1 MLIMLY
7 LVVTVGLGMVGNL
20 GVNGRTV
27 GQFVANILGC
37 IVCSFFYF
45 TNKSS
50 ERGGHAMLITTT
62 VVFVIVRLVGTVMD
76 SWVYAIPILCA
87 AMLYLSRRLI
97 VGLNIAV
104 VACDIVAFVLNISRI
119 TTDVGTT
126 MVISILFSIIIAVA
140 TTMTTRLLVSFNEEN
155 LKTITVSA
163 DRREEANKTM
173 VQVADQISI
182 HFEKAMV
189 MLEELQ
195 KSLDNSHSS
204 MKDIADSTEMTAESI
219 QTQATMCSEINVQ
232 TDQAEKVSNDMIQA
246 SQRVSSTMQSIVK
259 EVEELKVQAGNV
271 ESASRVTVDVVEEL
285 TRKVAE
291 VENFVGT
298 ILSISSQ
305 TNLLALN
312 ASIEAARA
320 GEAGKGFA
328 VVADEIRSL
337 SEQTKDASNNITSII
352 QDLMDDTGRAN
363 ESINNSVESVSR
375 QNELITKTLEN
386 FEKVVTE
393 MDDLSKGIESTED
406 SLKDVIEYSSVISDN
421 ISQLSATSEEVA
433 AASGEGLENSDITV
447 EEVAKCKDIFESI
460 FGLAQDLKK
469 MA

>member
-1 MLIMLY
+1 
-7 LVVTVGLGMVGNL
+7 
-20 GVNGRTV
+20 
-27 GQFVANILGC
+27 
-37 IVCSFFYF
+37 
-45 TNKSS
+45 
-50 ERGGHAMLITTT
+50 
-62 VVFVIVRLVGTVMD
+62 
-76 SWVYAIPILCA
+76 
-87 AMLYLSRRLI
+87 
-97 VGLNIAV
+97 
-104 VACDIVAFVLNISRI
+104 
-119 TTDVGTT
+119 
-126 MVISILFSIIIAVA
+126 MVISVLFSIIIAFA
-140 TTMTTRLLVSFNEEN
+140 TTITTRLLVSFNEEN

-163 DRREEANKTM
+163 DEREEANKTM
-173 VQVADQISI
+173 AQVADQISV

-195 KSLDNSHSS
+195 RSLDNSHSS
-204 MKDIADSTEMTAESI
+204 MKDIAGSTEMTAESI
-219 QTQATMCSEINVQ
+219 QTQATMCSEIHVQ
-232 TDQAEKVSNDMIQA
+232 TDEAEKVSTDMIQA
-246 SQRVSSTMQSIVK
+246 SQRVSSTMQNIVK

-285 TRKVAE
+285 TRKVTD

-375 QNELITKTLEN
+375 QNELIAKTLDN
-386 FEKVVTE
+386 FEQVVTE
-393 MDDLSKGIESTED
+393 MDELSKGIESTED
-406 SLKDVIEYSSVISDN
+406 SLKEVIEYSNVISDN

-447 EEVAKCKDIFESI
+447 AEVAKCKDIFESI
-460 FGLAQDLKK
+460 FGLAQDLKR
-469 MA
+469 MS